1 MKRRFPDW
9 RMRPISVD
17 GRDNTTRLERGPQGT
32 GGDGAA
38 GGFARSGGL
47 PIGGRHRRR
56 AEQTRY
62 LIGGMAGSALT
73 STMLRKAPYRTVR
86 CLMLRAGLWENPMS
100 GILGGAAGNVYY
112 GGTANPPATERAG
125 PDKPPPT
132 VARASAL
139 PDKGVTSRLRREPCA
154 GHREV
159 SCEVSVAA
167 RVGRA
172 IECRNTVIRN
182 TEAVSAAEGNT
193 DRPLS

>member
-1 MKRRFPDW
+1 MKRRSPDW

-47 PIGGRHRRR
+47 PIGGWHRRR

-100 GILGGAAGNVYY
+100 GISGGAAGNVYY

-139 PDKGVTSRLRREPCA
+139 PDDRSARRGWSRSSGDEARRPGLRWLPGDRGERCPP
-154 GHREV
+154 GKR
-159 SCEVSVAA
+159 
-167 RVGRA
+167 RRGR
-172 IECRNTVIRN
+172 IWG
-182 TEAVSAAEGNT
+182 S
-193 DRPLS
+193 